1 MRKFGL
7 IIFTLSMLLA
17 QVAEGQNKKRDYGT
31 DSITCSDN
39 LNIYYSLAKSRNY
52 LQAYDSW
59 KIVYDTCPQVS
70 KNNFIYGPRIVEA
83 KIKNTE
89 DKAEKEELIDLLLE
103 VYDKRLHYFPG
114 KEGYVKGRKAT
125 DIMQH
130 REEDIYQAYRLFEQA
145 FEIGGKAQ
153 SPAFYN
159 YYFIAAAKLFN
170 ADTFGVEE
178 VFKAYNVVNE
188 GIEYNSDAL
197 NVKVK
202 ELTGKVENGSI
213 DEKEKKELARAN
225 RDLENYN
232 KVASNLAKI
241 LAPIATCEKL
251 TLIYNEEEFTK
262 NKEDKVWLS
271 RALRMLQKER
281 QNEDGESSDCTDNP
295 IFFDVAE
302 AMYRLEPS
310 ARSARG
316 MGLLSLKNKDYAK
329 ATEFFKE
336 AIEQEV
342 DPLKNADNHYKL
354 GQIYLQR
361 GLLSAAK
368 TQALKAAQKQNGW
381 GNPYILL
388 AQAYA
393 GAGAKGMCG
402 NNVFEKKAPYWA
414 AIDKLQYARSIDPS
428 VAGKVNRLVSS
439 YKEQLPNK
447 SVIFGLGIKEGEKH
461 TIGCFIN
468 ETITVSY

>member
-1 MRKFGL
+1 MKKIGFL
-7 IIFTLSMLLA
+7 IFTLSMLLA
-17 QVAEGQNKKRDYGT
+17 QVAQSQNKKRDYGT

-52 LQAYDSW
+52 LQAFDSW

-83 KIKNTE
+83 KIKTTKDE
-89 DKAEKEELIDLLLE
+89 AEKEKLIDLLLE
-103 VYDKRLHYFPG
+103 VYDKRLQYFPG

-145 FEIGGKAQ
+145 FEIGGKSQ

-188 GIEYNSDAL
+188 GIEHNSDAL
-197 NVKVK
+197 NIQVK
-202 ELTGKVENGSI
+202 ELTEKQENGTI
-213 DEKEKKELARAN
+213 DEKEKKELARAERN
-225 RDLENYN
+225 LENYN
-232 KVASNLAKI
+232 KVASNLSKI

-251 TLIYNEEEFTK
+251 KLIYNPEEFEK
-262 NKEDKVWLS
+262 NKDDQVWLS

-281 QNEDGESSDCTDNP
+281 QSKDGEIADCTDNP

-302 AMYRLEPS
+302 AMYRLEPT

-316 MGLLSLKNKDYAK
+316 MGLLSLRNEDYAK

-361 GLLSAAK
+361 GILSSAK
-368 TQALKAAQKQNGW
+368 SEGLKAAQKQNGW
-381 GNPYILL
+381 GNPYILI
-388 AQAYA
+388 AQTYA
-393 GAGAKGMCG
+393 SAGAKGMCG
-402 NNVFEKKAPYWA
+402 SNVFEKKAAYWA
-414 AIDKLQYARSIDPS
+414 AIDKLQYAKSIDPS
-428 VAGKVNRLVSS
+428 VASKANRLISA
-439 YKEQLPNK
+439 YKKQLPDK
-447 SVIFGLGIKEGEKH
+447 SIIFGLGVKEGDKH